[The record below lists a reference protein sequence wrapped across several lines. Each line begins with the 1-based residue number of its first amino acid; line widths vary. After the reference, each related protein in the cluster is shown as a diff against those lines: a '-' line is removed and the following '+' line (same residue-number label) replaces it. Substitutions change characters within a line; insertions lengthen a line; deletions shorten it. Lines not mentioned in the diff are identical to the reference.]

1 MQKLKRLQSC
11 DGVPHL
17 VEGGIGKHHGRSYVV
32 MELFAEDNLA
42 VFQQKALLD
51 AAAIRSIG
59 QQHLMASL
67 HLSPACHTGIIYT
80 GVLPSAVPFFALCSG
95 HCFAYHTS
103 RSWRECSGII
113 A

>member
-1 MQKLKRLQSC
+1 MPR
-11 DGVPHL
+11 L

-59 QQHLMASL
+59 QL
-67 HLSPACHTGIIYT
+67 HLTAYSHLSC
-80 GVLPSAVPFFALCSG
+80 LPHRHGWYRGAPYS
-95 HCFAYHTS
+95 
-103 RSWRECSGII
+103 
-113 A
+113 

>member
-11 DGVPHL
+11 DGVPRL

-59 QQHLMASL
+59 QL
-67 HLSPACHTGIIYT
+67 HLTASTKLSC
-80 GVLPSAVPFFALCSG
+80 LPHRHCWYRGAPFS
-95 HCFAYHTS
+95 
-103 RSWRECSGII
+103 
-113 A
+113 